1 MEIAG
6 DGMLRKLIIGIVMAA
21 TSAWASAQGADVGLV
36 NLVVGD
42 VTFAPLSGSPGKV
55 QAFMR
60 LRDGDRVTVPAGGQ
74 VRIVFFDGARQERW
88 SGPASFRAAK
98 AQSEP
103 ISGKPTDVQVLP
115 ASVPQRI
122 SRVPELMQNAKLGG
136 IQVRGL
142 TGRQQ
147 ASIVQQESVRES
159 RITYD
164 RMRAEMPADDIT
176 PELFLYSALEEY
188 LLYEDMKVVVE
199 EMMRRQPGNEDVRS
213 LAAYVDSRLKR

>member
-1 MEIAG
+1 
-6 DGMLRKLIIGIVMAA
+6 MLRKLLVGFLMAA
-21 TSAWASAQGADVGLV
+21 SSVWALAQGSDVGLV
-36 NLVVGD
+36 NLVAGD
-42 VTFAPLSGSPGKV
+42 VTYAPLSGSPGKV

-60 LRDGDRVTVPAGGQ
+60 LRDGDRVTVPQGGQ
-74 VRIVFFDGARQERW
+74 IRIVYFEGSRQERW

-103 ISGKPTDVQVLP
+103 ISGKPADVQVLP

-142 TGRQQ
+142 NARQQ

-159 RITYD
+159 RITYE
-164 RMRAEMPADDIT
+164 RLRAEMPADDIT
-176 PELFLYSALEEY
+176 PELFLYAALEEF
-188 LLYEDMKVVVE
+188 LLYEDMKAVVE
-199 EMMRRQPGNEDVRS
+199 EMLRRQPGSEDVRA